1 MSGSEDRRRKSPV
14 DRFRKILA
22 AEQEQLPAGEAHRH
36 AVLNLPK
43 AGAIRGPVRPPA
55 TRPTEGAASE
65 KSPRPPRRW
74 LPIFWTIASTVSV
87 VINVILLGALIMV
100 GRNLGLAGA
109 AARDSSLLGGLYDNF
124 ERMDQ
129 AHIRTNIPLQT
140 SVPLNLVV
148 PVQTTTTITLT
159 DDAAIRGAHVR
170 INTAL
175 FNIDAPASVTLPAG
189 TSMSVALN
197 MSLPVQGEIPVA
209 VSVPVDIP
217 LQDTDLHPALVGLQD
232 TIRPLYCLVDPS
244 ARTIDGARVCR

>member
-1 MSGSEDRRRKSPV
+1 MSGPEDRRRKSPV

-22 AEQEQLPAGEAHRH
+22 AEREQSPAGEARRQ

-43 AGAIRGPVRPPA
+43 AGATRVSARHPSARPA
-55 TRPTEGAASE
+55 EGVASE
-65 KSPRPPRRW
+65 KPPRPPRRW
-74 LPIFWTIASTVSV
+74 LPIFWTIASTVSLV
-87 VINVILLGALIMV
+87 VNVILLGALITV
-100 GRNLGLAGA
+100 GRNLGRAGA
-109 AARDSSLLGGLYDNF
+109 AASDSSLLGGLYDNF

-129 AHIRTNIPLQT
+129 AHIRTNIPLET
-140 SVPLNLVV
+140 SIPLNLVV

-159 DDAAIRGAHVR
+159 DDVAIRGAHVR

-189 TSMSVALN
+189 TSMNVALN
-197 MSLPVQGEIPVA
+197 MSLPVQGEVPVA

-232 TIRPLYCLVDPS
+232 TIRPLYCLVNPA
-244 ARTIDGARVCR
+244 ARTTDGALVCR

>member
-1 MSGSEDRRRKSPV
+1 MSGPEDRRRKSPA

-22 AEQEQLPAGEAHRH
+22 EEHEQLPAGEARRQ

-43 AGAIRGPVRPPA
+43 AGATRSPDRPPA
-55 TRPTEGAASE
+55 TRPAEGKAYG

-87 VINVILLGALIMV
+87 VINVILLGALITV
-100 GRNLGLAGA
+100 GSNLGLAGA

-129 AHIRTNIPLQT
+129 AHIRTNIPLET

-148 PVQTTTTITLT
+148 PVQTTTTIILT
-159 DDAAIRGAHVR
+159 DDVAIRGAHVR

-189 TSMSVALN
+189 TSMNVALN
-197 MSLPVQGEIPVA
+197 MSLPVQGEVPIA

-232 TIRPLYCLVDPS
+232 AIRPLYCLVNPA
-244 ARTIDGARVCR
+244 ARTGGGDLVCH